1 MEVCRMNREAWD
13 YQGTKEVL
21 EDGDNKTDAIE
32 GLEIQEANLRV
43 EEGQK
48 MKADIQDGGRNV
60 MKIEKPSKLMSLYLL
75 GNFNRVFYL

>member
-32 GLEIQEANLRV
+32 GLDIQEANLRV
-43 EEGQK
+43 EEGQT
-48 MKADIQDGGRNV
+48 IQDGGWKV